1 VEAALAPT
9 VVSAGWA
16 AGVNAYGTIAV
27 LGLLGRAG
35 VGEVPDELTG
45 VPVIAVALVM
55 FAIEFVVDKV
65 SYLDSTWDV
74 IQAPVRT
81 AVGGVVGLLF
91 AGEANVSSLDETL
104 SAAGGGGT
112 ALTSALVKTGIRLG
126 INASPEP
133 ASNIFMSLLEDGLVA
148 GVTLLALEHPVPAAI
163 VAGILL
169 VLGIAL
175 VVFLATRIRRTVRF
189 LRERWSG
196 RAPPGG
202 AAG

>member
-1 VEAALAPT
+1 VEAALVPT

-16 AGVNAYGTIAV
+16 AGVNAYGTVAV

-91 AGEANVSSLDETL
+91 AGEADVSSLDETL

-133 ASNIFMSLLEDGLVA
+133 ASNIFMSLLEDGLMATVVA
-148 GVTLLALEHPVPAAI
+148 LALEEPY
-163 VAGILL
+163 
-169 VLGIAL
+169 IAL
-175 VVFLATRIRRTVRF
+175 AAVVVLLAAGVGLIWLIWSRIRRAWAA
-189 LRERWSG
+189 LRRRGFG
-196 RAPPGG
+196 RAPPD
-202 AAG
+202 AQ

>member
-1 VEAALAPT
+1 MELVPT
-9 VVSAGWA
+9 VISAGWA

-35 VGEVPDELTG
+35 VGEVPDELTSIPLI
-45 VPVIAVALVM
+45 VAALVM

-65 SYLDSTWDV
+65 AYLDSSWDV

-104 SAAGGGGT
+104 AAAGGGGT
-112 ALTSALVKTGIRLG
+112 ALTSAAVKTGIRLG

-133 ASNIFMSLLEDGLVA
+133 ASNIFMSLLEDGLMAVVVA
-148 GVTLLALEHPVPAAI
+148 LALEEPYIAMAAAI
-163 VAGILL
+163 VL
-169 VLGIAL
+169 
-175 VVFLATRIRRTVRF
+175 LATGIGLIYLIWSRIRRAWAA
-189 LRERWSG
+189 LRRRRIR
-196 RAPPGG
+196 RAPPGPPG
-202 AAG
+202 

>member
-1 VEAALAPT
+1 METLVPT

-16 AGVNAYGTIAV
+16 AGINAYGTIAV

-65 SYLDSTWDV
+65 AYLDSTWDV

-91 AGEANVSSLDETL
+91 AGEADVSSLDETL

-112 ALTSALVKTGIRLG
+112 ALTSAAVKTGLRLG

-133 ASNIFMSLLEDGLVA
+133 ASNILMSLLEDGLVA
-148 GVTLLALEHPVPAAI
+148 AVVVLALEEPY
-163 VAGILL
+163 
-169 VLGIAL
+169 IAL
-175 VVFLATRIRRTVRF
+175 AAVIVLLAAGAGLLYLIWSRVRRAWTA
-189 LRERWSG
+189 LRRRGFG

-202 AAG
+202 LNN

>member
-1 VEAALAPT
+1 VEALVPT

-91 AGEANVSSLDETL
+91 AGEADVSSLDETL

-133 ASNIFMSLLEDGLVA
+133 ASNIFMSLLEDGLMATVVA
-148 GVTLLALEHPVPAAI
+148 LALEEPYIALAAVI
-163 VAGILL
+163 VLLVAGIGLIWL
-169 VLGIAL
+169 IWS
-175 VVFLATRIRRTVRF
+175 RIRRAWVR
-189 LRERWSG
+189 LRQRGFG
-196 RAPPGG
+196 RAPPGTE
-202 AAG
+202 

>member
-1 VEAALAPT
+1 MEALVPT

-16 AGVNAYGTIAV
+16 AGVNAYGTVAV

-133 ASNIFMSLLEDGLVA
+133 ASNIFMSLLEDGLMATVVA
-148 GVTLLALEHPVPAAI
+148 LALEEPY
-163 VAGILL
+163 
-169 VLGIAL
+169 IAL
-175 VVFLATRIRRTVRF
+175 AAVVVLLAAGVGLIWLIWSRIRRAWTA
-189 LRERWSG
+189 LRRRGFG
-196 RAPPGG
+196 RAPPDTE
-202 AAG
+202 

>member
-1 VEAALAPT
+1 VETLVPT

-91 AGEANVSSLDETL
+91 AGEADVSSLDETL

-112 ALTSALVKTGIRLG
+112 AFTSAVVKTGLRLG

-148 GVTLLALEHPVPAAI
+148 VVVALALEEPYLALAAVI
-163 VAGILL
+163 VLLAAGVALL
-169 VLGIAL
+169 WLIWSRVRRAWVAL
-175 VVFLATRIRRTVRF
+175 RRRGF
-189 LRERWSG
+189 G
-196 RAPPGG
+196 RAPPG
-202 AAG
+202 AE

>member
-1 VEAALAPT
+1 VEAALVPT

-16 AGVNAYGTIAV
+16 AGVNAYGTVAV

-45 VPVIAVALVM
+45 GPVIAVALVM

-133 ASNIFMSLLEDGLVA
+133 ASNIFMSLLEDGLMATVVA
-148 GVTLLALEHPVPAAI
+148 LALEEPY
-163 VAGILL
+163 
-169 VLGIAL
+169 IAL
-175 VVFLATRIRRTVRF
+175 AAVVVLLAAGVALIWLIWSRIRRAWAA
-189 LRERWSG
+189 LRRRGFG
-196 RAPPGG
+196 RAPPG
-202 AAG
+202 AE

>member
-1 VEAALAPT
+1 VEAALVPT

-16 AGVNAYGTIAV
+16 AGVNAYGTVAV

-91 AGEANVSSLDETL
+91 AGEADVSSLDETL

-133 ASNIFMSLLEDGLVA
+133 ASNIFMSLLEDGLMATVVA
-148 GVTLLALEHPVPAAI
+148 LALEEPY
-163 VAGILL
+163 
-169 VLGIAL
+169 IAL
-175 VVFLATRIRRTVRF
+175 AAVVVLLAAGVGLIWLIWSRISRAWAALRRRGF
-189 LRERWSG
+189 G
-196 RAPPGG
+196 RAPPD
-202 AAG
+202 AE